1 MSVYSIK
8 GKGWRYDFT
17 LKGERYTQA
26 WYKTKTKAKQAEAE
40 KRKEVT
46 QNGSQTPIDMD
57 FLQLVSRRLDHLASY
72 NTEKHYIDYRYLAR
86 KWVEQWGQLKASDI
100 TPEMIER
107 YTLDKTQVSHHA
119 ANKELRC
126 LRSLFNFG
134 KKKKLVLENPTDDL
148 EFLPVEKKIK
158 HVPSPKEIDK
168 LIATAETED
177 FADYLWAVRETLA
190 RVSEIN
196 RLTWDDVNFRDR
208 HVVLYTRKKR
218 GGHLTP
224 RKIPMT
230 EKLFEVLSRRHAE
243 RDPSKPWVFWHSYWN
258 NKSGERVEGPYKN
271 RRKALKALC
280 EKIGVKYSGFHALR
294 HSGASIMEHSNV
306 PVGDIQKLLGHEN
319 RSTTEIYLHTL
330 GDSQR
335 RAIETYEQARQ
346 TDPHTDPHTDSAAA

>member
-1 MSVYSIK
+1 M
-8 GKGWRYDFT
+8 DFILNGVRHT
-17 LKGERYTQA
+17 DQ
-26 WYKTKTKAKQAEAE
+26 WFKTKTKAKQAEAQ
-40 KRKEVT
+40 KRKELS

-57 FLQLVSRRLDHLASY
+57 FLQLVSRRLDHLESY
-72 NTEKHYIDYRYLAR
+72 NTKHHYIDYRYLAR

-107 YTLDKTQVSHHA
+107 YILEKTQVSHHA

-134 KKKKLVLENPTDDL
+134 KKKKLVLNNPTDDL
-148 EFLPVEKKIK
+148 EFLPVEKKLK

-168 LIATAETED
+168 LIAAVETED

-196 RLTWDDVNFRDR
+196 RLTWDDVSFRDR
-208 HVVLYTRKKR
+208 HVVLYTRKKK

-230 EKLFEVLSRRHAE
+230 EKLLEVLSKRHTE

-280 EKIGVKYSGFHALR
+280 EKAGVKYSGFHALR
-294 HSGASIMEHSNV
+294 HSGASVMESNNV
-306 PVGDIQKLLGHEN
+306 PVGDIQTLLGHEN

-335 RAIETYEQARQ
+335 RAIEVYEQARKN
-346 TDPHTDPHTDSAAA
+346 PHTDPHTGPVAA